1 MARITIIDGHPD
13 PDRGHFVHALADAY
27 AEGAETRH
35 EVKRVDVAA
44 LDFPLLRSPK
54 AWLEEEPPPAIAAA
68 QQVIHWADHLVFLYP
83 LWLGDVPALFK
94 GFLEQVARPGFA
106 IGRVG
111 RGFPE
116 KLLLGRSARVIV
128 TMGMPAVFYQLY
140 YRAHSLKSLER
151 NLLAFSGIAPIRHSI
166 VGSVDKGD
174 GHRRKWLERVRELG
188 VVAG

>member
-1 MARITIIDGHPD
+1 MARVTIIDGHPD
-13 PDRGHFVHALADAY
+13 LARHHFVHALADAY

-35 EVKRVDVAA
+35 EVRRVEVGA

-54 AWLEEEPPPAIAAA
+54 VWLEGRPPPAIAAA
-68 QQVIHWADHLVFLYP
+68 QEVIAWAEHLVFAYP

-106 IGRVG
+106 IGKMG
-111 RGFPE
+111 KGFPE
-116 KLLLGRSARVIV
+116 RLLLGRSARVIV
-128 TMGMPAVFYQLY
+128 TMGMPAAFYQLF

-151 NLLAFSGIAPIRHSI
+151 NILAFSGVAPIRHSI
-166 VGSVDKGD
+166 IGSVDRSD
-174 GHRRKWLERVRELG
+174 AHRRKWLQRVRELG